1 MGNESFPGGIAM
13 IRFRIST
20 AAEANPQLQEV
31 PEAGLSNVEWLR
43 KHGGEYL
50 QEGSLLLLG
59 GSSSPD
65 FRVRVAQSHAR
76 SDMLPS
82 LWSHVAVLTERQGQ
96 SWSLSEV
103 SLTPPQG
110 FGDVPIRN
118 ARQEN
123 TLDHYA
129 DPLLWCNIA
138 LLSFPI
144 DAREVH
150 AGMQRLSRDRGIVD
164 LGELIV
170 PWLAFV
176 WGVGSAPNPLL
187 QDKGLPCA
195 VYVETVMSIAG
206 LELTPGLSSQS
217 SCPEAIW
224 QSAKWWY
231 QFYAQTDGSGQLPKG
246 IYMLRQVSAAAIDLG
261 SLRRSPG
268 DGLLRARPPRR
279 GQRRPRR

>member
-1 MGNESFPGGIAM
+1 M

-20 AAEANPQLQEV
+20 AAEANPQLKEI
-31 PEAGLSNVEWLR
+31 PAIELSNVEWLQ

-50 QEGSLLLLG
+50 RDGSLLLLG
-59 GSSSPD
+59 GSSTTD

-82 LWSHVAVLTERQGQ
+82 FWSHVAIVTGRQSQTWG
-96 SWSLSEV
+96 LSEI
-103 SLTPPQG
+103 SLTPPRG
-110 FGDVPIRN
+110 FDDVPSRN

-123 TLDHYA
+123 TIDHYA
-129 DPLLWCNIA
+129 DPLLWGNIA

-144 DAREVH
+144 DGKQVDE
-150 AGMQRLSRDRGIVD
+150 GMQRLSRDRGIVD

-176 WGVGSAPNPLL
+176 WGVGNAPNPLL

-195 VYVETVMSIAG
+195 VYAETVMSIAG
-206 LELTPGLSSQS
+206 LELTPGLASQS

-224 QSAKWWY
+224 QAAKWWY
-231 QFYAQTDGSGQLPKG
+231 QFYAQADGNGQLPKG
-246 IYMLRQVSAAAIDLG
+246 IYALRQPAAAVAELA
-261 SLRRSPG
+261 SVRRGPG
-268 DGLLRARPPRR
+268 GGLPPARPPRR
-279 GQRRPRR
+279 GQRRSRR